1 MRGSNRTSKDED
13 DDDEFIPEGPM
24 YRNASSFHRSYME
37 MEKKL
42 KVYVYKE
49 GEPPVFHFGPCK
61 HTYAIEGYFIQAM
74 DVSPFRTYDPDE
86 AHLFFLPF
94 SVTMLTEVVYIRDSH
109 DWSLM
114 KNAAFDYV
122 NVVAG
127 KHPFWNRSRGADH
140 FMLACHDWASNKFGI
155 AGPKNA
161 RNSTRRRSM
170 LEILEAGLARSRA
183 LIMRGS
189 NRTSKDKD
197 DDDEFIPEGAGNF
210 VCGAELAQQLHSRVV
225 QCQHLGEASNK
236 FGIAGPKNARNSTRR
251 RSKLEILEAGLAR
264 SRALIMRGSNRTSKD
279 EDDDDEFIPEGPMYR
294 NASSFHRSYMEMEK
308 KLKVYVYKEGEPP
321 VFHFGPCKHTYAIEG
336 YFIQA
341 MDVSPFR
348 TYDPDEA
355 HLFFLPFSVTML
367 TEVVYIRDSHDWSL
381 MKNAAFDYVNVV
393 AGKHPFWNRSRG
405 ADHFMLACHDWGPE
419 ISFAVPNLHN
429 NSIRALCNANTSE
442 RFDPERDVSIPEIHL
457 PLGTTTGLL
466 GGPPPSSRSVLV
478 FYSGGLHGPI
488 RPILME
494 HWGNNEDK
502 DVQIHSYLPKGQSYY
517 DMMRKSR
524 YCICPSGYE
533 VASPRMVEAL
543 YTGCVPVLIKEGY
556 VVPFSDVLNVK
567 TFAVILKTK
576 DIPNLKKIL
585 SSIPEKKYLRM
596 QKRGIMVRK
605 HFEINNPPKRF
616 DVFHMILH
624 STWLRRL
631 NFRLRDNLDHD
642 NLL

>member
-1 MRGSNRTSKDED
+1 MNPRKKGGICERGRRAAGKCWPAALFLVAALSLFFAGSKTSVWRFASNNSPLQHGGVGGGGAAVLNLSSSTTTAPSALLEENVGQNFSTASNKFGIAGPKNARNSTRRCSKLEILEAGLARSRALIMRGSNLTSKDED

-24 YRNASSFHRSYME
+24 YRNASSFNRSYKE

-122 NVVAG
+122 NV
-127 KHPFWNRSRGADH
+127 
-140 FMLACHDWASNKFGI
+140 I
-155 AGPKNA
+155 
-161 RNSTRRRSM
+161 
-170 LEILEAGLARSRA
+170 
-183 LIMRGS
+183 
-189 NRTSKDKD
+189 
-197 DDDEFIPEGAGNF
+197 
-210 VCGAELAQQLHSRVV
+210 
-225 QCQHLGEASNK
+225 
-236 FGIAGPKNARNSTRR
+236 
-251 RSKLEILEAGLAR
+251 
-264 SRALIMRGSNRTSKD
+264 
-279 EDDDDEFIPEGPMYR
+279 
-294 NASSFHRSYMEMEK
+294 
-308 KLKVYVYKEGEPP
+308 
-321 VFHFGPCKHTYAIEG
+321 
-336 YFIQA
+336 
-341 MDVSPFR
+341 
-348 TYDPDEA
+348 
-355 HLFFLPFSVTML
+355 
-367 TEVVYIRDSHDWSL
+367 
-381 MKNAAFDYVNVV
+381 

-457 PLGTTTGLL
+457 PLGTTASLL
-466 GGPPPSSRSVLV
+466 GGPPPSGRSVLV

-502 DVQIHSYLPKGQSYY
+502 DIQIHSYLPKGQSYY

-543 YTGCVPVLIKEGY
+543 YMGCVPVLIKEGY

-567 TFAVILKTK
+567 TFAVLLETK

-585 SSIPEKKYLRM
+585 VSILEKKYLRM
-596 QKRGIMVRK
+596 QKRGIKVRR

-616 DVFHMILH
+616 DAFHMILH
-624 STWLRRL
+624 SIWLRRL